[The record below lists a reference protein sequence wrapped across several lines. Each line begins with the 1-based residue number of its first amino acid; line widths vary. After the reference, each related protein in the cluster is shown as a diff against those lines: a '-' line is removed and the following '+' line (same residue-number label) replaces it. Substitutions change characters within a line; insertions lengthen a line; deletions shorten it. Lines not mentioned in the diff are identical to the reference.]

1 MVRNLITGINGFA
14 ASHLCDLLL
23 ANGEQVFGVARTPGN
38 GDNIKHAADR
48 IRVFPCDVRVPGEI
62 GKVLEQV
69 RPDRIYHM
77 ASVSFVPAATKDWN
91 LAFETN
97 VLGTFY
103 LFEAVKQLGL
113 NPRILCVG
121 SSEEYGAIDPEN
133 MPIRETALLKPV
145 SLYGVTKASA
155 DLLATSFAQRD
166 GLDILQVRPFN
177 HVGPRQQS
185 RFVCSSFA
193 RQIAE
198 IEAGGSP
205 VLKVGNLD
213 SQKDFTDVRDTVRA
227 YHALMNKG
235 VSREVYN
242 VCSGKTVSIKFV
254 LESLTQ
260 MSTAAVQVE
269 TDLARYRPGEPV
281 RYYGDHSLLTRQT
294 GWVPEIPLERS
305 LRDTLAYWRSRILT
319 ENPNRV

>member
-1 MVRNLITGINGFA
+1 MRNLITGINGFA

-23 ANGEQVFGVARTPGN
+23 ANGEEVFGIARTLGN
-38 GDNIKHAADR
+38 ADNIKHVADR
-48 IRVFPCDVRVPGEI
+48 VRVFPCDVRVFGEI
-62 GKVLEQV
+62 REVLEQV

-77 ASVSFVPAATKDWN
+77 ASVSFVPAVTRDWS

-97 VLGTFY
+97 VLGTFH
-103 LFEAVKQLGL
+103 LLEAVRQLGL
-113 NPRILCVG
+113 NPRVLCVG
-121 SSEEYGAIDPEN
+121 SSEEYGATDPEA
-133 MPIRETALLKPV
+133 MPIRETALLQPI

-155 DLLATSFAQRD
+155 DLLAASFSRREE
-166 GLDILQVRPFN
+166 LDILRVRPFN

-198 IEAGGSP
+198 IEVGKNP
-205 VLKVGNLD
+205 VLKVGNLEA
-213 SQKDFTDVRDTVRA
+213 QKDFTDVRDTVRA

-235 VSREVYN
+235 ASREAYN
-242 VCSGKTVSIKFV
+242 VCSGQTVSIKFI
-254 LESLTQ
+254 LESLTR
-260 MSTAAVQVE
+260 MSTASVQVE
-269 TDLARYRPGEPV
+269 IDLTRYRPGTPV

-305 LRDTLAYWRSRILT
+305 LLDTLTYWRSKVCE